1 MATATSNMY
10 YDRSSVSDWTFNDY
24 NYTWDKKDNRWYTP
38 LNGSI
43 VYPEDDELKE
53 SKRKEKLIYTVL
65 EKVFNELILKEIQ
78 ISSGLKY
85 EITSLLEEIIEIEKD
100 DGFIKEEEMVL

>member
-1 MATATSNMY
+1 MSTAASNMY
-10 YDRSSVSDWTFNDY
+10 YERSSVSDWTFNDY
-24 NYTWDKKDNRWYTP
+24 TWDN
-38 LNGSI
+38 NEINEI

-53 SKRKEKLIYTVL
+53 SKRKENLIYTVL